1 MDGGHSY
8 ITKEG
13 GDLNMQLIK
22 FCNILQT
29 KYAKNSSLTL
39 SSRQVGWQ
47 IGRMVDMQDGRQVGW
62 QIGRMVDRQDGI
74 YVGWQI
80 GRMVD
85 SQDGSQV
92 GKDNQV
98 FF

>member
-1 MDGGHSY
+1 
-8 ITKEG
+8 
-13 GDLNMQLIK
+13 
-22 FCNILQT
+22 
-29 KYAKNSSLTL
+29 
-39 SSRQVGWQ
+39 
-47 IGRMVDMQDGRQVGW
+47 MVDMQDGRQVGW
-62 QIGRMVDRQDGI
+62 SIGRMVDRQDGI

-98 FF
+98 FFDNGHLTFS